1 MSENKLIAEVNGVK
15 IYQEDLFNLLAAMED
30 KARFNLKEGLN
41 VLADELVNQE
51 LLLQDAKENKLDN
64 EEEFVKELEIV
75 KNNMLKNYAM
85 HKIFEKV
92 SVSEDEIENYYEENK
107 DTLFSPVTYTASHI
121 LLESEEMADKVLDQ
135 INAGL
140 DFKEAAKKYSLDPTK
155 DNGGSLGS
163 FPKGVMV
170 KEFQQGLDE
179 LKIGEISKPIKT
191 QFGYH
196 IIKLDNKMDS
206 SNTYDDIKDKV
217 KSTYEMVKRQ
227 EKYIEKIKD
236 LTKKAEINKYY

>member
-30 KARFNLKEGLN
+30 KARFNSKEGLN
-41 VLADELVNQE
+41 VLANELVNQE

-92 SVSEDEIENYYEENK
+92 SVSEDEIEDYYEENK

-135 INAGL
+135 INEGL

-170 KEFQQGLDE
+170 KEFQQGLDK

>member
-15 IYQEDLFNLLAAMED
+15 IYQEDLFNLLSSIED
-30 KARFNLKEGLN
+30 KSRFNSKEGLN

-64 EEEFVKELEIV
+64 EEEFAKELEIV

-92 SVSEDEIENYYEENK
+92 SVSEDEIKNYYEENK

-121 LLESEEMADKVLDQ
+121 LLENEEMADKVMDE
-135 INAGL
+135 INKGL
-140 DFKEAAKKYSLDPTK
+140 DFKDAAIKYSLDPTK
-155 DNGGSLGS
+155 NNGGSLGS

-170 KEFQQGLDE
+170 KEFQEGLDS

-196 IIKLDNKMDS
+196 IIKLDNKVDS

>member
-30 KARFNLKEGLN
+30 KARFNSKEGLN

-92 SVSEDEIENYYEENK
+92 SVSEDEIENYYQENK

-135 INAGL
+135 INEGL
-140 DFKEAAKKYSLDPTK
+140 DFKQAAKKYSLDPTK

-170 KEFQQGLDE
+170 KEFQEGLDK

-196 IIKLDNKMDS
+196 IIKLDNKVDS

-227 EKYIEKIKD
+227 EKYIDKIKD

>member
-15 IYQEDLFNLLAAMED
+15 IYQEELFNLLAAMKD
-30 KARFNLKEGLN
+30 KARFNSKEGLN

-107 DTLFSPVTYTASHI
+107 DTLFSPVTYIASHI
-121 LLESEEMADKVLDQ
+121 LLESEEMADKVLGQ
-135 INAGL
+135 INEGL
-140 DFKEAAKKYSLDPTK
+140 AFKEAAKKYSLDPTK

-170 KEFQQGLDE
+170 KEFQEGLDK

-196 IIKLDNKMDS
+196 IIKLDDKMDS
-206 SNTYDDIKDKV
+206 SNTYDEIKDKV

>member
-15 IYQEDLFNLLAAMED
+15 IYQEDLFNLLSSIED
-30 KARFNLKEGLN
+30 KNRFNSKEGLN
-41 VLADELVNQE
+41 ILADELVNQE

-64 EEEFVKELEIV
+64 EEEFAKELEIV

-92 SVSEDEIENYYEENK
+92 SVSEDEIKNYYEENK
-107 DTLFSPVTYTASHI
+107 DALFSPVTYTASHI
-121 LLESEEMADKVLDQ
+121 LLENEEMADKVMDE
-135 INAGL
+135 INKGL
-140 DFKEAAKKYSLDPTK
+140 DFKDAARKYSLDPTK

-163 FPKGVMV
+163 FPRGVMV
-170 KEFQQGLDE
+170 KEFQEGLDS

-196 IIKLDNKMDS
+196 IIKLDNKVDS

>member
-30 KARFNLKEGLN
+30 KARFNSKEGLN

-135 INAGL
+135 INEGL

-179 LKIGEISKPIKT
+179 LKIGEISNPIKT

>member
-30 KARFNLKEGLN
+30 KARFNSKEGLN

-92 SVSEDEIENYYEENK
+92 SVSEDEIEDYYEENK

-135 INAGL
+135 INEGL

-170 KEFQQGLDE
+170 KEFQQGLDK

>member
-15 IYQEDLFNLLAAMED
+15 IYQEDLFNLLSSIED
-30 KARFNLKEGLN
+30 KNRFNSKEDLN
-41 VLADELVNQE
+41 ILADELVNQE

-64 EEEFVKELEIV
+64 EEEFAKELEIV

-92 SVSEDEIENYYEENK
+92 SVSEDEIKNYYEENK

-121 LLESEEMADKVLDQ
+121 LLENEEMADKVMDE
-135 INAGL
+135 INKGL
-140 DFKEAAKKYSLDPTK
+140 DFKDAAIKYSLDPTK
-155 DNGGSLGS
+155 NNGGSLGS

-170 KEFQQGLDE
+170 KEFQEGLDS

-196 IIKLDNKMDS
+196 IIKLDNKVDS

-217 KSTYEMVKRQ
+217 KSTYEIVKRQ

>member
-30 KARFNLKEGLN
+30 KARFNSKEGLN

-135 INAGL
+135 INEGL
-140 DFKEAAKKYSLDPTK
+140 VFKEAAKKYSLDPTK

>member
-15 IYQEDLFNLLAAMED
+15 IYQEDLFNLLAVMED
-30 KARFNLKEGLN
+30 KARFNSKEGLN

-107 DTLFSPVTYTASHI
+107 DTLFSPVTYTSSHI
-121 LLESEEMADKVLDQ
+121 LLESEEMADKILDQ
-135 INAGL
+135 INEGL

-170 KEFQQGLDE
+170 KEFQQGLDK

>member
-15 IYQEDLFNLLAAMED
+15 IYQEDLFNLLEAMED
-30 KARFNLKEGLN
+30 KARFNSKEGLN

-135 INAGL
+135 INDGL
-140 DFKEAAKKYSLDPTK
+140 DFKEAAKKFSLDPTK

-170 KEFQQGLDE
+170 KEFQEGLDK
-179 LKIGEISKPIKT
+179 LKIGQISKPIKT

>member
-30 KARFNLKEGLN
+30 KARFNSKEGLN
-41 VLADELVNQE
+41 LLADELVNQE

-135 INAGL
+135 INDGL
-140 DFKEAAKKYSLDPTK
+140 DFKEAAKKFSLDPTK

-170 KEFQQGLDE
+170 KEFQEGLDK
-179 LKIGEISKPIKT
+179 LKIGQISKPIKT

>member
-30 KARFNLKEGLN
+30 KARFNSKEGLN

-135 INAGL
+135 INEGL
-140 DFKEAAKKYSLDPTK
+140 DFKQAAKKYSLDPTK

-170 KEFQQGLDE
+170 KEFQEGLDK

-196 IIKLDNKMDS
+196 IIKLDNKVDS

>member
-1 MSENKLIAEVNGVK
+1 MSKNKLIAEVNGVK

-30 KARFNLKEGLN
+30 KARFNSKEGLN

-135 INAGL
+135 INDGL
-140 DFKEAAKKYSLDPTK
+140 DFKEAAKKFSLDPTK

-170 KEFQQGLDE
+170 KEFQEGLDK
-179 LKIGEISKPIKT
+179 LKIGQISKPIKT

>member
-15 IYQEDLFNLLAAMED
+15 IYQEDLFNLLASMED
-30 KARFNLKEGLN
+30 KARFNSKEGLN

-51 LLLQDAKENKLDN
+51 LLLQDAKKNKLDI

-92 SVSEDEIENYYEENK
+92 SVSEDEIKNYYEENK

-135 INAGL
+135 INDGL
-140 DFKEAAKKYSLDPTK
+140 DFKEAAKKFSLDPTK

-170 KEFQQGLDE
+170 KEFQQGLDK
-179 LKIGEISKPIKT
+179 LKIGEISNPIKT

-206 SNTYDDIKDKV
+206 SNTYDEIKDKV

>member
-30 KARFNLKEGLN
+30 KARFNSKEGLN

-92 SVSEDEIENYYEENK
+92 NVSEDEIENYYEENK

-121 LLESEEMADKVLDQ
+121 LLESEEMANKVLDQ
-135 INAGL
+135 INDGL

-170 KEFQQGLDE
+170 KEFQEGLDK
-179 LKIGEISKPIKT
+179 LKIGEISNPIKT

-196 IIKLDNKMDS
+196 IIKLDNKTDS
-206 SNTYDDIKDKV
+206 SNTYYDIKDKV

>member
-15 IYQEDLFNLLAAMED
+15 IYQEDLFNLLASMED
-30 KARFNLKEGLN
+30 KARFNSKEGLN

-51 LLLQDAKENKLDN
+51 LLLQDAKKNKLDI

-135 INAGL
+135 INDGL
-140 DFKEAAKKYSLDPTK
+140 DFKEAAKKFSLDPTK

-170 KEFQQGLDE
+170 KEFQEGLDK
-179 LKIGEISKPIKT
+179 LKIGQISKPIKT

-206 SNTYDDIKDKV
+206 SNTHDDIKDKV

>member
-30 KARFNLKEGLN
+30 KARFNSKEGLN

>member
-30 KARFNLKEGLN
+30 KARFNSKEGLN

-92 SVSEDEIENYYEENK
+92 SLSEDEIENYYEENK

-135 INAGL
+135 INEGL

-170 KEFQQGLDE
+170 KEFQEGLDK
-179 LKIGEISKPIKT
+179 LKIGEISRPIKT

>member
-30 KARFNLKEGLN
+30 KARFNSKEGLN

-92 SVSEDEIENYYEENK
+92 SVSEDEIENYYQENK

-135 INAGL
+135 INEGL
-140 DFKEAAKKYSLDPTK
+140 DFKQAAKKYSLDPTK

-170 KEFQQGLDE
+170 KEFQEGLDK

-196 IIKLDNKMDS
+196 IIKLDNKVDS

>member
-30 KARFNLKEGLN
+30 KARFNTKEGLN

-107 DTLFSPVTYTASHI
+107 DTLFSLVTYTASHI

-135 INAGL
+135 INDGL
-140 DFKEAAKKYSLDPTK
+140 DFKEAAKKFSLDPTK

-170 KEFQQGLDE
+170 KEFQEGLDK
-179 LKIGEISKPIKT
+179 LKIGQISKPIKT

>member
-30 KARFNLKEGLN
+30 KARFNSKEGLN

-121 LLESEEMADKVLDQ
+121 LLESEEMANKVLDQ
-135 INAGL
+135 INDGL

-170 KEFQQGLDE
+170 KEFQEGLDK
-179 LKIGEISKPIKT
+179 LKIGEISNPIKT

-196 IIKLDNKMDS
+196 IIKLDNKTDS

>member
-30 KARFNLKEGLN
+30 KARFNSKEGLN

-135 INAGL
+135 INEGL
-140 DFKEAAKKYSLDPTK
+140 DYKEAAKKYSLDPTK

>member
-15 IYQEDLFNLLAAMED
+15 IYQEDLFNLLSSIED
-30 KARFNLKEGLN
+30 KNRFNSKEGLN
-41 VLADELVNQE
+41 ILTDELVNQE

-64 EEEFVKELEIV
+64 EEEFAKELEIV

-92 SVSEDEIENYYEENK
+92 SVSEDEIKNYYEENK

-121 LLESEEMADKVLDQ
+121 LLENEEMADKVMDE
-135 INAGL
+135 INKGL
-140 DFKEAAKKYSLDPTK
+140 DFKDAARKYSLDPTK

-170 KEFQQGLDE
+170 KEFQEGLDS

-196 IIKLDNKMDS
+196 IIKLDNKVDS
-206 SNTYDDIKDKV
+206 SNTYDNIKDKV

>member
-30 KARFNLKEGLN
+30 KARFNTKEGLN

-121 LLESEEMADKVLDQ
+121 LLESEEMANKVLDQ
-135 INAGL
+135 INEGL

-170 KEFQQGLDE
+170 KEFQEGLDK

-196 IIKLDNKMDS
+196 IIKLDNKVDS

>member
-30 KARFNLKEGLN
+30 KARFNSKEGLN

-51 LLLQDAKENKLDN
+51 LLLQDAKKNKLDI

-92 SVSEDEIENYYEENK
+92 SVSEDEIKNYYEENK

-135 INAGL
+135 INDGL
-140 DFKEAAKKYSLDPTK
+140 DFKEAAKKFSLDPTK

-170 KEFQQGLDE
+170 KEFQEGLDK
-179 LKIGEISKPIKT
+179 LKIGQISKPIKT

>member
-30 KARFNLKEGLN
+30 KARFNSKEGLN

-92 SVSEDEIENYYEENK
+92 RVSEDEIENYYEENK

-121 LLESEEMADKVLDQ
+121 LLESEEMANKVLDQ
-135 INAGL
+135 INGGL

-170 KEFQQGLDE
+170 KEFQEGLDK
-179 LKIGEISKPIKT
+179 LKIGEISNPIKT

-206 SNTYDDIKDKV
+206 SNTYDEIKDKV

>member
-30 KARFNLKEGLN
+30 KARFNSKEGLN

-64 EEEFVKELEIV
+64 EKEFVKELEIV